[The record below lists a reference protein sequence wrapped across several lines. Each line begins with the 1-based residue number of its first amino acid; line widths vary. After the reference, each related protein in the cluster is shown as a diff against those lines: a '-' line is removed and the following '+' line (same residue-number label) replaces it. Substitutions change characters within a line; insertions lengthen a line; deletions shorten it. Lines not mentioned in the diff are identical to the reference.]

1 MLIGAAQR
9 AFNGLNSQVSY
20 TSPGKSDPLFE
31 AVVAGGWQT
40 ISVQGGL
47 GSPPPS
53 SYVWDML
60 LEIAQVRLH
69 DGNLQE
75 GMANVEFKLEN
86 IPLGTDTATLE
97 QLMRENLQQNP
108 YSLIDIA
115 EEIIDT
121 TEGAADFYYYRSSPS
136 NIASRQG
143 DWLFF
148 VNPDDIAVDDQG
160 KPVREYAYSKVGF
173 FSDPAL
179 TAKVSSLD
187 PLDGDTD
194 HEKVRMDDHSEVYM
208 SDETGAVFKL
218 TAGDKPS
225 PNRRHLT
232 ITRVR

>member
-1 MLIGAAQR
+1 
-9 AFNGLNSQVSY
+9 
-20 TSPGKSDPLFE
+20 
-31 AVVAGGWQT
+31 
-40 ISVQGGL
+40 
-47 GSPPPS
+47 
-53 SYVWDML
+53 ML

-97 QLMRENLQQNP
+97 QIMRENLQQNP
-108 YSLIDIA
+108 YSLLDIA

-136 NIASRQG
+136 NVADLQG

-148 VNPDDIAVDDQG
+148 VNPDDVAVDDEG
-160 KPVREYAYSKVGF
+160 NPVREYAYTRVGF
-173 FSDPAL
+173 FSDESL
-179 TAKVSSLD
+179 TTKLSSLA

-194 HEKVRMDDHSEVYM
+194 HEKVRLDDHPELYVG
-208 SDETGAVFKL
+208 DESGAVFKL
-218 TAGDKPS
+218 MAGDKRS
-225 PNRRHLT
+225 PNRRNLT